1 MHQDK
6 AIPDGYMTVG
16 EIAQKMGVTV
26 RTLQYYDQKG
36 LLTPSA
42 ESEGGRRLYSDKDM
56 VMLHQILSLKSLGFS
71 LSDIKKRL
79 IPLDDVAD
87 IAKVLTEQAED
98 LRRKIASL
106 SKSLED
112 IEKLKAEVLAMQ
124 SVDFK
129 KYADIIVNLQMDN
142 EYYYL
147 IKYMEDDTLE
157 DLRTR
162 FDKES
167 GAQFMRRLNDLGD
180 RFLELKHNDVPVHD
194 PAAQDVVG
202 QFWDLVMEF
211 TDGDM
216 TRLPEVLAL
225 GEVGDRDLP
234 AQQRQE
240 EINEYMQPALG
251 LYLQE
256 RGINPFGGETNE

>member
-6 AIPDGYMTVG
+6 AIPEGYMTVG
-16 EIAQKMGVTV
+16 EIAKKMGVTV

-56 VMLHQILSLKSLGFS
+56 VLLHQILSLKSLGFS
-71 LSDIKKRL
+71 LGDIKKRL

-87 IAKVLTEQAED
+87 IEKVLAEQADD
-98 LRRKIASL
+98 LRRKIKTL
-106 SKSLED
+106 TKSLAD
-112 IEKLKAEVLAMQ
+112 IEKLKAEVLSMQ

-142 EYYYL
+142 DYYYL

-167 GAQFMRRLNDLGD
+167 GADFMRRLNTIGD
-180 RFLELKHNDVPVHD
+180 RFLDLKAQDVPVHD
-194 PAAQDVVG
+194 PAAQKVAAE
-202 QFWDLVMEF
+202 FWGLVMEF

-225 GEVGDRDLP
+225 GEVGDSDLP
-234 AQQRQE
+234 AQKRQE

-251 LYLQE
+251 VYLQKL
-256 RGINPFGGETNE
+256 GINPFEGVDHD

>member
-1 MHQDK
+1 MNQDR
-6 AIPDGYMTVG
+6 AIPEGYMTVG
-16 EIAQKMGVTV
+16 EIAKKMGVTV

-87 IAKVLTEQAED
+87 IAKVLTEQAAD
-98 LRRKIASL
+98 LRRKIRTL
-106 SKSLED
+106 DKSLED
-112 IEKLKAEVLAMQ
+112 IEKLKAEVLAMRT
-124 SVDFK
+124 VDFK

-147 IKYMEDDTLE
+147 IKYMEDETLE

-162 FDKES
+162 FDKDS
-167 GAQFMRRLNDLGD
+167 GADFMRRLNELGD
-180 RFLELKHNDVPVHD
+180 SFLDLKRREVPVHD
-194 PAAQDVVG
+194 PAAQEVAES
-202 QFWDLVMEF
+202 FWGLVMEF
-211 TDGDM
+211 TDGDLS
-216 TRLPEVLAL
+216 RLPEVLAL

-234 AQQRQE
+234 AQRRQE

-251 LYLQE
+251 LYLQKL
-256 RGINPFGGETNE
+256 GINPFEGVDND

>member
-1 MHQDK
+1 MNQDR
-6 AIPDGYMTVG
+6 AIPEGYMTVG
-16 EIAQKMGVTV
+16 EIAKKMGVTV

-87 IAKVLTEQAED
+87 IAKVLTEQAAD
-98 LRRKIASL
+98 LRRKIRAL
-106 SKSLED
+106 DKSLAD
-112 IEKLKAEVLAMQ
+112 IEKLKAEVLAMRT
-124 SVDFK
+124 VDFK

-147 IKYMEDDTLE
+147 IKYMEDETLE

-162 FDKES
+162 FDKDS
-167 GAQFMRRLNDLGD
+167 GADFMRRLNELGD
-180 RFLELKHNDVPVHD
+180 SFLDLKRREVPVHD
-194 PAAQDVVG
+194 PAAQEVAES
-202 QFWDLVMEF
+202 FWGLVMEF
-211 TDGDM
+211 TDGDLS
-216 TRLPEVLAL
+216 RLPEVLAL

-234 AQQRQE
+234 AQRRQE

-251 LYLQE
+251 LYLQKL
-256 RGINPFGGETNE
+256 GINPFEGVDND